1 MPTLTAELLRTGI
14 YTFTIASGA
23 FSFFTYLVPLGGG
36 ALWTAMVIFRA
47 LYVHA
52 ATCMFAGSGILINN
66 SCELWYVAK
75 ANAIGQALASLSRAV
90 FPTLAGG
97 IWAVTMRLGAPWQPH
112 GVYLML
118 LALNLAAVHNARR
131 LPLDFNTPRAELRA
145 QKS

>member
-1 MPTLTAELLRTGI
+1 MSSPETDPNDDTSPPVTVTDHNGVA
-14 YTFTIASGA
+14 
-23 FSFFTYLVPLGGG
+23 VV
-36 ALWTAMVIFRA
+36 AMDD
-47 LYVHA
+47 
-52 ATCMFAGSGILINN
+52 G
-66 SCELWYVAK
+66 K

-112 GVYLML
+112 GVYVML